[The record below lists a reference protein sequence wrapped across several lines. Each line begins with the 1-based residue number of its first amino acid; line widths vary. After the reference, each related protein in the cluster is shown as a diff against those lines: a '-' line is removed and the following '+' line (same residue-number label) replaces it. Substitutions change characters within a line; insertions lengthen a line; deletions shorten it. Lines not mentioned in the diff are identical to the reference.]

1 MMTDP
6 KIYLAVD
13 NCFASKRWT
22 SPREW
27 MEVIAS
33 IGLYYVEASADT
45 ECDPLYMG
53 ESYMKRWCDEVIT
66 ASQETGVKVANLY
79 SGHGTYATLGLAHT
93 DPEVRHRFLVDW
105 LQPMCKTA
113 AKVGAGLGFFCHA
126 FSDSVL
132 QDPKR
137 YAEFCENLYD
147 SLAELAK
154 YAANCGCQPIGVEQM
169 YSPHQIP
176 WTVDGAYKLMREVAQ
191 RSGNAPF
198 YITVDVGHQSGQRKF
213 TRPTR
218 EMLEDL
224 ISKKLYGDT
233 LPTLWLGA
241 KSAFDIFESAV
252 SADKET
258 LDTIEADMDK
268 YPYMFAEY
276 DDGDTY
282 KWLSVHGCYSPI
294 IHLQQTNGISSSH
307 LPFTKECNEKGII
320 RGDNVLRAIETAYNK
335 PNEAGMPE
343 KPEEIY
349 LTLEMFTGT
358 ADINRS
364 ALMRMRET
372 VDYWRQFIPEDGL
385 YLSELIRRLDK

>member
-1 MMTDP
+1 MTDP

-27 MEVIAS
+27 MDVIKS
-33 IGLYYVEASADT
+33 LGLYYVEASADT

-53 ESYMKRWCDEVIT
+53 SDYMQRWTEDVLL
-66 ASQETGVKVANLY
+66 ASNETGVKVANLY

-93 DPEVRHRFLVDW
+93 DPAVRQRFLVDW
-105 LQPMCKTA
+105 LEPMCKTA
-113 AKVGAGLGFFCHA
+113 ASVGAGLGFFCHA

-132 QDPKR
+132 QSPSR
-137 YAEFCENLYD
+137 YEEFRENLYD
-147 SLAELAK
+147 SLAELSK
-154 YAANCGCQPIGVEQM
+154 YAIGCGCRPIGVEQM

-176 WTVDGAYKLMREVAQ
+176 WTVNGASELIKKVVK
-191 RSGNAPF
+191 RSGGAPF

-213 TRPTR
+213 VRPSR
-218 EMLEDL
+218 DELSVL
-224 ISKKLYGDT
+224 IEKKLAGDT
-233 LPTLWLGA
+233 LSSLWLGA
-241 KSAFDIFESAV
+241 KSSFEIFENAS
-252 SADKET
+252 SADEAT
-258 LDTIEADMDK
+258 LNALEADMDK

-282 KWLSVHGCYSPI
+282 RWLSELGCYSPI
-294 IHLQQTNGISSSH
+294 IHLQQTNGVSSSH

-320 RGDNVLRAIETAYNK
+320 EGEKVLRAIARAYSKSAEN
-335 PNEAGMPE
+335 GMPK
-343 KPEEIY
+343 KPDALY

-358 ADINRS
+358 ADINRA

-372 VDYWRQFIPEDGL
+372 VEYWRRFIPKDGL
-385 YLSELIRRLDK
+385 ELSELIRRFDK

>member
-1 MMTDP
+1 MTDP

-27 MEVIAS
+27 MDVIKS
-33 IGLYYVEASADT
+33 LGLYYVEASADT

-53 ESYMKRWCDEVIT
+53 AGYMKRWCDDVIK
-66 ASQETGVKVANLY
+66 AGSETGVKVANLY

-93 DPEVRHRFLVDW
+93 DEEVRRRFLVDW
-105 LQPMCKTA
+105 LEPMCDTA
-113 AKVGAGLGFFCHA
+113 AKIGAGLGFFCHA

-132 QDPKR
+132 QDPQKYYKFR
-137 YAEFCENLYD
+137 DDLYN
-147 SLAELAK
+147 SLAELAE
-154 YAANCGCQPIGVEQM
+154 YAVKRGCQPIGVEQM

-176 WTVDGAYKLMREVAQ
+176 WTVNGARELIREVVE
-191 RSGNAPF
+191 RSDDSPF

-213 TRPTR
+213 TRPSR
-218 EMLEDL
+218 EILKKYINDKLDGDL
-224 ISKKLYGDT
+224 ISN
-233 LPTLWLGA
+233 LWLGA
-241 KSAFDIFESAV
+241 KTTYDIFEKATA
-252 SADKET
+252 ADNAT
-258 LDTIEADMDK
+258 MDMLEADMDN

-282 KWLSVHGCYSPI
+282 RWLSELGCYSPI

-320 RGDNVLRAIETAYNK
+320 HGDKVLRALGSAYSK
-335 PNEAGMPE
+335 PDENGMPE
-343 KPEEIY
+343 KPEKIY

-358 ADINRS
+358 ADINRA

-372 VDYWRQFIPEDGL
+372 VEYWRQFIPEDGL
-385 YLSELIRRLDK
+385 TLSELIRRLEK